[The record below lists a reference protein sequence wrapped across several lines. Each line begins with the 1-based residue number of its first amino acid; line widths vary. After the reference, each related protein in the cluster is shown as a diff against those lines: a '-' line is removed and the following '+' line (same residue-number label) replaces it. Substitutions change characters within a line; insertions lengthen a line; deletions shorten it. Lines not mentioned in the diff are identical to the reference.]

1 MTRRYFAMLFAV
13 LALAIV
19 PAQSWGVS
27 NAVAGKCKAGS
38 QYTTIQAA
46 INAADAGST
55 VQVCPGTYPEILTI
69 SKNLTVKGVASGKNN
84 DVVITVPST
93 GVPQNQTS
101 GIFGM
106 LAAQVY
112 ILKANVNL
120 SNLTIDGGGGTTC
133 VVDVHQVGVL
143 FQAAGGSMTN
153 SSVVD
158 APQCGEP
165 ISAFLDLTTNFKFT
179 NNYLSACY
187 GVCLEMDYGSNTT
200 ATNNL
205 LNSAAPSYAGI
216 EVQQLGGPATISG
229 NILGGGYYF
238 SIEAQNS
245 SSVTITG
252 NTVTSALGGFGVGV
266 FGGTQNVI
274 SGDKVSGGYAGF
286 YLDDNGGPG
295 GNTVTKNTVI
305 NAACGFNPATTNA
318 GDTVSGNMYFSVTTS
333 VCPFT
338 PV

>member
-1 MTRRYFAMLFAV
+1 MWFAV
-13 LALAIV
+13 LASAIL
-19 PAQSWGVS
+19 PAQTWAVS
-27 NAVAGKCKAGS
+27 NAVAGKCRAGS

-55 VQVCPGTYPEILTI
+55 VQICPGTYPEILTI
-69 SKNLTVKGVASGKNN
+69 SKNLTLKGVASGKNN
-84 DVVITVPST
+84 DVVITVPPT
-93 GVPQNQTS
+93 GVPQNQSS
-101 GIFGM
+101 GIFGK

-120 SNLTIDGGGGTTC
+120 SNVTIDGGGGTTC
-133 VVDVHQVGVL
+133 SVDVHQVGVL
-143 FQAAGGSMTN
+143 FQAAGGSMMN

-165 ISAFLDLTTNFKFT
+165 ISAFLDLTSNFNFT

-187 GVCLEMDYGSNTT
+187 GVCLEVDYGSNTT

-205 LNSAAPSYAGI
+205 MNSVAPSFAGI
-216 EVQQLGGPATISG
+216 EVQQLGGPATISE
-229 NILGGGYYF
+229 NVLGGGYYF
-238 SIEAQNS
+238 SIESQSS

-252 NTVTSALGGFGVGV
+252 NTMTAAPGGFGVGV
-266 FGGTQNVI
+266 FAGTQVLV
-274 SGDKVSGGYAGF
+274 SGNKVSGGYAGV
-286 YLDDNGGPG
+286 YLDDSGVPG
-295 GNTVTKNTVI
+295 GNTVAKNTVI
-305 NAACGFNPATTNA
+305 NATCGFNPATTNT
-318 GDTVSGNMYFSVTTS
+318 GDTISGNMYLSVATS